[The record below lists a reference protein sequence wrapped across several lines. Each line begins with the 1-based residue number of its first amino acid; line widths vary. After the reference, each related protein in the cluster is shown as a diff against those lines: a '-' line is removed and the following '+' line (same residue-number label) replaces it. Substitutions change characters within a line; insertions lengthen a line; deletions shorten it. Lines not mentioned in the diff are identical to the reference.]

1 MTNVGF
7 WEFVRA
13 TLQAEEPLLLL
24 LVVESR
30 GSSPGKP
37 GFKMAVTAGGR
48 VEGTIGGGAT
58 EKGLVEQAVG
68 ILSRGTGRPRLV
80 KLLHHEGAAGT
91 TAAGKRTANRLS
103 ATRSSGGI
111 CSGWQ
116 RVALLPLATA
126 DSDAVDSL
134 LFALKRNRPGRLLFG
149 QDGMKFQPR
158 RVSQGAAVFT
168 RRAAGDWSYREEA
181 GQRPVLTIVGG
192 GHVGLALS
200 RVMAGLDFHV
210 RILDDR
216 EELATMEAN
225 VFAQEKHVVSYRG
238 LGRHVEEGERS
249 YVVIMTYGHLAD
261 EKVLAQLAGLK
272 LRYLGLL
279 GSAAKNAQ
287 IFARLKKRG
296 ITAAMLKKIHAPV
309 GLPIHS
315 HTPEEI
321 AVSIAAEIIQVKNK
335 PA

>member
-1 MTNVGF
+1 MTNVVF
-7 WEFVRA
+7 WEFVRGN
-13 TLQAEEPLLLL
+13 LLAEEPLLLL

-48 VEGTIGGGAT
+48 VMGTIGGGVT
-58 EKGLVEQAVG
+58 EKKLVEQAVG
-68 ILSRGTGRPRLV
+68 LLSRGTGRPRLV
-80 KLLHHEGAAGT
+80 KLLHHEGASGAPDAGL
-91 TAAGKRTANRLS
+91 RS
-103 ATRSSGGI
+103 ATRLSGAI

-116 RVALLPLATA
+116 RVALLPLAAA

-134 LFALKRNRPGRLLFG
+134 LFALKRNRPGRLLFS
-149 QDGMKFQPR
+149 QDGMEFQPR
-158 RVSQGAAVFT
+158 KVSQGAAVFT
-168 RRAAGDWSYREEA
+168 QRAAGDWSFREEA

-210 RILDDR
+210 RVLDDR
-216 EELATMEAN
+216 EDLATMDAN

-238 LGRHVEEGERS
+238 LGRQVEEGERS

-261 EKVLAQLAGLK
+261 EKVLAQLAGK
-272 LRYLGLL
+272 QLRYLGLL
-279 GSAAKNAQ
+279 GSPAKNAR
-287 IFARLKKRG
+287 IFARLKKKG
-296 ITAAMLKKIHAPV
+296 ITVAMLKKVHAPV

-321 AVSIAAEIIQVKNK
+321 AISIAAEMIQVKNN
-335 PA
+335 PT

>member
-7 WEFVRA
+7 WEFVRG

-48 VEGTIGGGAT
+48 VQGTIGGGAT

-68 ILSRGTGRPRLV
+68 LLSQGTGRPRLM
-80 KLLHHEGAAGT
+80 KLLHHEGAAG
-91 TAAGKRTANRLS
+91 ASDAGKR
-103 ATRSSGGI
+103 SGAI

-116 RVALLPLATA
+116 RVALLPLAGG

-134 LFALKRNRPGRLLFG
+134 LFALKRNRPGRLLFS
-149 QDGMKFQPR
+149 QDGMVFQPR
-158 RVSQGAAVFT
+158 KVSQGAAVFT
-168 RRAAGDWSYREEA
+168 RRAAGDWSFREEA

-210 RILDDR
+210 RVLDDR
-216 EELATMEAN
+216 EELATMEEN
-225 VFAQEKHVVSYRG
+225 VFAQEKHVVSYRS

-261 EKVLAQLAGLK
+261 EKVLAQLAGK
-272 LRYLGLL
+272 NLRYLGLL
-279 GSAAKNAQ
+279 GSPAKNAL
-287 IFARLKKRG
+287 IFARLKKKG
-296 ITAAMLKKIHAPV
+296 ITAAMLKNVHAPV

-321 AVSIAAEIIQVKNK
+321 AISIAAEIISIKNQGK
-335 PA
+335 

>member
-1 MTNVGF
+1 MTNIGF
-7 WEFVRA
+7 WEFVRG
-13 TLQAEEPLLLL
+13 TLGADEPLLLL
-24 LVVESR
+24 LVVESQ

-58 EKGLVEQAVG
+58 EKGLVEQAIG
-68 ILSRGTGRPRLV
+68 LLARGTGRPRLV
-80 KLLHHEGAAGT
+80 KLLHHEGAAG
-91 TAAGKRTANRLS
+91 AGKR
-103 ATRSSGGI
+103 SGAI

-116 RVALLPLATA
+116 RVALLPLAGG

-134 LFALKRNRPGRLLFG
+134 LFALKRNRPGRLIFS
-149 QDGMKFQPR
+149 QDGMEFQPR

-168 RRAAGDWSYREEA
+168 RRAAGDWNFREEA
-181 GQRPVLTIVGG
+181 GQRPVLTVIGG
-192 GHVGLALS
+192 GHVSLALS

-210 RILDDR
+210 RVLDDR

-238 LGRHVEEGERS
+238 LGRHVEEGEQS

-261 EKVLAQLAGLK
+261 EKVLAQLAGKK

-279 GSAAKNAQ
+279 GSPAKNAH
-287 IFARLKKRG
+287 IFASLKRKG
-296 ITAAMLKKIHAPV
+296 ITAAMLKRVHAPV

-321 AVSIAAEIIQVKNK
+321 AVSIAAEIIQIKNK
-335 PA
+335 PGISEQ